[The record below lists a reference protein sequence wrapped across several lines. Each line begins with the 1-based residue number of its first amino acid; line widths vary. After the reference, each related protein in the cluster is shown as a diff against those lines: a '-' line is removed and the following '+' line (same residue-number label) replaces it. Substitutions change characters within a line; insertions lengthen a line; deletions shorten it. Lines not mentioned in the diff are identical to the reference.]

1 MGQHRAKLREPGS
14 FCSFIHSSFNQNLL
28 SSENKLGI
36 VLSPHRGFSL
46 LSGRAQHLLEETIFW
61 DELETFTCLVATPRP
76 PKKSSWR
83 YLRLGSPCGCPY
95 LPYFPCWVRIFDP
108 ARHISQ
114 GLARGHRWP
123 EVRLPNTAAQQ
134 GCSTLGHVCIAHSEF
149 ESETQESRQT
159 WEQRETPKTQEPGQ
173 WARRSC

>member
-36 VLSPHRGFSL
+36 VLSPYRGFSL

-95 LPYFPCWVRIFDP
+95 LPYFPCWVRLGSLTQLDTSPKGWQEAIVG
-108 ARHISQ
+108 Q
-114 GLARGHRWP
+114 RWDYP
-123 EVRLPNTAAQQ
+123 TRLPNKVVLPWRMCA
-134 GCSTLGHVCIAHSEF
+134 
-149 ESETQESRQT
+149 
-159 WEQRETPKTQEPGQ
+159 
-173 WARRSC
+173 